1 MKKFEIFPHTA
12 DIGIRVYGASLKELF
27 ENAGLGTLFLM
38 REEENLNIKE
48 EYSFELESDF
58 IEMLLNKFLNEFIYL
73 FDSKFFLIKEFKI
86 EDFNE
91 KKIKGR
97 FFGENFD
104 EKRHKIKYALKACTL
119 EDMVIERFDN
129 LYKVDIIFDI

>member
-12 DIGIRVYGASLKELF
+12 DIGIRVYGKTLLELF
-27 ENAGLGTLFLM
+27 ENAGEGALFLI
-38 REEENLNIKE
+38 REEEGLQIKDE
-48 EYSFELESDF
+48 INFEIKSEF

-86 EDFNE
+86 IELNEDS
-91 KKIKGR
+91 IKGK
-97 FFGENFD
+97 FWGETFD
-104 EKRHKIKYALKACTL
+104 EKRHKIKYAIKACTL
-119 EDMVIERFDN
+119 EDMIIEKVDN